1 MSEIVPVDKERSLV
15 RKAELAAKLVKTE
28 ERVLGLV
35 ERGLT
40 AAGVTLSSLTEPYD
54 EQDGV
59 ARFRN
64 SPQSLLQAVKS
75 VETLHKIAKEIC
87 GDAMPEGPRT
97 VINVANIAADA
108 ELVASVTKAYAEV
121 ETLHMERARA
131 ALEEAELDGRIVEG
145 EIVVD

>member
-1 MSEIVPVDKERSLV
+1 MTDVVPADRERSLV
-15 RKAELAAKLVKTE
+15 RRAELAARLVKTE

-40 AAGVTLSSLTEPYD
+40 AAGVTFTELTTPAD
-54 EQDGV
+54 DGSM
-59 ARFRN
+59 RH

-87 GDAMPEGPRT
+87 GDAVPDGPRT
-97 VINVANIAADA
+97 IINVANISADA
-108 ELVASVTKAYAEV
+108 DLVASVTKAYAEV
-121 ETLHMERARA
+121 EQLHMERARA
-131 ALEEAELDGRIVEG
+131 AIEEADGDVITG